1 MGMDGSLNMIAYR
14 RADCVASFDSA
25 LAHLFEHERLGE
37 SAINEDNLLEV
48 AASLAALRPRG

>member
-1 MGMDGSLNMIAYR
+1 MDGSLNMIAYR